1 MISGLPP
8 AGSKISPAIWTV
20 MCLLPELIVS
30 LSPTL
35 RPVSVRK
42 AVFTSTWCA
51 PWYQCPEMSA

>member
-1 MISGLPP
+1 
-8 AGSKISPAIWTV
+8 

-30 LSPTL
+30 LPPTL
-35 RPVSVRK
+35 RPVPIRK